1 MISKKLDDEIEPY
14 KPVSKD
20 HTRAN
25 RVGVNL
31 EQLESMEKLDKPS
44 FRHERR
50 SVDINH
56 LKKKKLQNSLHQR
69 KLSQFP

>member
-1 MISKKLDDEIEPY
+1 MISKKLDNDIEPY

-20 HTRAN
+20 HTRTN
-25 RVGVNL
+25 RVGVNM
-31 EQLESMEKLDKPS
+31 EQLETMDKLEKHS

-56 LKKKKLQNSLHQR
+56 LKKKKL
-69 KLSQFP
+69 